1 MTRVSAQLQELTGVG
16 AQPQGVTRVSAQ
28 LQELTGQ
35 GLDTTDKGVKDTKSN
50 WKEQTQRTDR
60 RTDTRLSRAKVGS
73 KD

>member
-1 MTRVSAQLQELTGVG
+1 MVCNHKTQLELVCG
-16 AQPQGVTRVSAQ
+16 AQ
-28 LQELTGQ
+28 EMTGQ
-35 GLDTTDKGVKDTKSN
+35 GLDTMDKGVKDTKSD